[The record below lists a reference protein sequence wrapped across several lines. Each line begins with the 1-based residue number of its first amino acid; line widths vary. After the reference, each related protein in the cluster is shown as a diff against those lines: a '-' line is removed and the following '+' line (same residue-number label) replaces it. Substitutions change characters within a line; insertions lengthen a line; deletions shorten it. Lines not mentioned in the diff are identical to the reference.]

1 MPFSKLQPIDTPW
14 LVVQGDKDEVVAQD
28 QVSAWHNTNQNHS
41 RQLMMISDCSH
52 FFHGKLLELR
62 SMVEKFIADH

>member
-1 MPFSKLQPIDTPW
+1 MNLDLLKTIWSKVYNPKIDTTTIEQFFH
-14 LVVQGDKDEVVAQD
+14 LNFKQCINGDV
-28 QVSAWHNTNQNHS
+28 
-41 RQLMMISDCSH
+41 MMISDCSH